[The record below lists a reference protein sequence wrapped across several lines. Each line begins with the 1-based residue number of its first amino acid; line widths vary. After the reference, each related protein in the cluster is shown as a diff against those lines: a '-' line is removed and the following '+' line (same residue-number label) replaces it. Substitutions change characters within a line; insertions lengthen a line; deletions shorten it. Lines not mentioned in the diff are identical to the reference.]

1 MLLNHHC
8 HHCSAAAYGPILSP
22 LSTTAKDGFNPQG
35 LLVVIVPLLPSLT
48 TTIST
53 AIGIGILVDAH
64 LITSLANVF
73 S

>member
-1 MLLNHHC
+1 MLLNHHR
-8 HHCSAAAYGPILSP
+8 HHCSAAVYGLILSP
-22 LSTTAKDGFNPQG
+22 PSMTAKDGFNPQG
-35 LLVVIVPLLPSLT
+35 LLVVIVPLLPCLT
-48 TTIST
+48 TTISP